1 MELRKGLW
9 LMLFSGFHD
18 LIRMDVCYFNY
29 RRDLRN
35 SPCKPLPSLPR
46 RRVHFVLRPDQPLG
60 KYLLRPNVR
69 NSTDN
74 RISAGRPEALDL
86 SRCYARSCLFNDCSG
101 VPNVAPLI
109 PMRFR
114 LRFRN

>member
-1 MELRKGLW
+1 MSVISIIVEIFVTPRVNPCRHFLGDEFI
-9 LMLFSGFHD
+9 LF
-18 LIRMDVCYFNY
+18 Y
-29 RRDLRN
+29 
-35 SPCKPLPSLPR
+35 
-46 RRVHFVLRPDQPLG
+46 DQISHLVNIVP
-60 KYLLRPNVR
+60 RPNVR

-74 RISAGRPEALDL
+74 RISAGLPEALDL